1 MDSASAT
8 AYAVARPGPVAIHA
22 VSAITH
28 LNGDHPDALRVIADA
43 VGGYPDVTMARC
55 SGLDRRGIDLALDTP
70 RGRAPTRVAFSSA
83 LDNSAQRRERPT
95 MVLVQPR
102 EAAKPLPA
110 IHKSATRRKHHC
122 HEGMPGTSLS
132 PNHESTSCQ

>member
-43 VGGYPDVTMARC
+43 VGGYPDATMARC

-102 EAAKPLPA
+102 EAAKPTTGDSQVSHTPKAPL
-110 IHKSATRRKHHC
+110 RRGHAWHVLVAQ
-122 HEGMPGTSLS
+122 P
-132 PNHESTSCQ
+132 